1 MYLAAV
7 VISTVFAA
15 VVITIV
21 MYSIVLV
28 FFKILHYCWK
38 RGKNKDKYVLLQ
50 NAIQYNILN
59 YLPIQVWVSLVFCFI
74 VNKLIFHV
82 LNIGIKT

>member
-28 FFKILHYCWK
+28 FFKMLHYCWK

-50 NAIQYNILN
+50 NTIQYNI
-59 YLPIQVWVSLVFCFI
+59 
-74 VNKLIFHV
+74 KLSSNTG
-82 LNIGIKT
+82 LGKPGILFYSE